1 MIYLT
6 KLFEAGRIKRAVGI
20 GKDAAQLT
28 GEVAKDVGEKSFKTG
43 SHIYR
48 HKNKYG
54 FTALGV
60 GGTLALQKGVKAVKS
75 AFNSN

>member
-1 MIYLT
+1 MIGLT
-6 KLFEAGRIKRAVGI
+6 RLFEEGKVKRAVAI

-48 HKNKYG
+48 HKEKYG
-54 FTALGV
+54 YGALGAASAI
-60 GGTLALQKGVKAVKS
+60 ALQKGINKVKS
-75 AFNSN
+75 AFN